1 MELDKE
7 FILSYNKL
15 PVNMNASYGY
25 IIHTKIEWE
34 ILKSD
39 KVKVQYYFE
48 SNPEKFD
55 FLWKAILFSLY
66 SQVIYT
72 YSLEN
77 YKYINDYFSEKYST
91 SDILKKVSR
100 RKLNLFI
107 DQICR
112 ARFANSYNDFFNYS
126 TKRMSDYVK
135 FFIQISSYIE
145 VPYCKIDF
153 NKLLLS
159 IIEEQKFKEE
169 FSNDKI
175 DLSNLFLRELQEEL
189 FKNKIKITNDFIFKE
204 LLPKNYQIKNY
215 FYGWNED
222 KGLDDKEVQ
231 IELIKNGITAG
242 GVMYCPSSGMIDIEH
257 LFYLNDK
264 VIPEIQIST
273 PKVYIH
279 SDAENYYKKY
289 DYNEFLINIQKSYH
303 FRIINQSIC
312 FNEYQTV
319 VVIMAQRP
327 NSKEYTWLIYFWG
340 YENEKIIKAMI
351 SNNIVTPIIYSKCDG
366 ITSGMG
372 RAPHSIP
379 TILYPLLNK
388 DLGIKYIVTEQ
399 SWKTIKKYQNSPYQ
413 FEKEPHYNLLIDGLK
428 SLKSVSKLNVV
439 LISKLLQLENDELV
453 STLEEILKI
462 HLEEELPHSCG
473 HFMRSLLLKKIKFVY
488 Q

>member
-135 FFIQISSYIE
+135 FFIQI
-145 VPYCKIDF
+145 
-153 NKLLLS
+153 L
-159 IIEEQKFKEE
+159 
-169 FSNDKI
+169 
-175 DLSNLFLRELQEEL
+175 
-189 FKNKIKITNDFIFKE
+189 
-204 LLPKNYQIKNY
+204 
-215 FYGWNED
+215 
-222 KGLDDKEVQ
+222 
-231 IELIKNGITAG
+231 
-242 GVMYCPSSGMIDIEH
+242 
-257 LFYLNDK
+257 
-264 VIPEIQIST
+264 
-273 PKVYIH
+273 
-279 SDAENYYKKY
+279 
-289 DYNEFLINIQKSYH
+289 
-303 FRIINQSIC
+303 
-312 FNEYQTV
+312 
-319 VVIMAQRP
+319 
-327 NSKEYTWLIYFWG
+327 
-340 YENEKIIKAMI
+340 
-351 SNNIVTPIIYSKCDG
+351 
-366 ITSGMG
+366 
-372 RAPHSIP
+372 
-379 TILYPLLNK
+379 
-388 DLGIKYIVTEQ
+388 
-399 SWKTIKKYQNSPYQ
+399 
-413 FEKEPHYNLLIDGLK
+413 
-428 SLKSVSKLNVV
+428 
-439 LISKLLQLENDELV
+439 
-453 STLEEILKI
+453 
-462 HLEEELPHSCG
+462 
-473 HFMRSLLLKKIKFVY
+473 
-488 Q
+488 